1 MRSFGEAI
9 KERRSKL
16 GLTQKQVAESIGV
29 SDAYICSLESGK
41 RCPPPYR
48 TVAAIAEALKSNVDR
63 LWELAVK
70 DRKKQALA
78 KSQRKVMTQR
88 GKNEAGD
95 EPQIR
100 KEVPDSQ
107 INAFFER
114 PEVQMATFGLFQK
127 QPSIM
132 SIEEKRI
139 VFYAVSE
146 AQESISELVD

>member
-1 MRSFGEAI
+1 MKSFGEAI
-9 KERRSKL
+9 KEKRIKL
-16 GLTQKQVAESIGV
+16 GLTQKQVAESVGV
-29 SDAYICSLESGK
+29 TDAYICSLESGK

-48 TVAAIAEALKSNVDR
+48 TVATLAEAIGLNVDR

-70 DRKKQALA
+70 DRKKQALE
-78 KSQRKVMTQR
+78 KSQRKLMTQR
-88 GKNEAGD
+88 EQNEDVD

-107 INAFFER
+107 INEFFER

-127 QPSIM
+127 QPGSM
-132 SIEEKRI
+132 SMEEKRI

-146 AQESISELVD
+146 ARESISELID